1 MTRVKRTS
9 VPKRD
14 HAHATRA
21 IGRLLHDPNA
31 LETSFTDVVNT
42 VRLFTEGDDDVDILQ
57 AALLRVFSSNL
68 ELRAQLLE
76 IARRSHISGSNGDWH
91 HRLLHSDTGDSEET
105 DEPQPPLRSAHASQL
120 PANQVFVKH
129 AAPTVA
135 TPGPPKCHVRHNGAA
150 GSEPLAHVDTEL
162 PPALASSKASAEE
175 LPRLLLQKLIRNLFA
190 ESTAPTVTGGTDR
203 TPSSVR

>member
-31 LETSFTDVVNT
+31 LKTSFTDVVNT

-129 AAPTVA
+129 AAPTLA
-135 TPGPPKCHVRHNGAA
+135 TPFPPKCHVRHNGAV
-150 GSEPLAHVDTEL
+150 GSEPLVNADADT
-162 PPALASSKASAEE
+162 PAALGSSQASAEE
-175 LPRLLLQKLIRNLFA
+175 LPLLLLRKLIRTLPA
-190 ESTAPTVTGGTDR
+190 ESTTAADTGR
-203 TPSSVR
+203 TPSPS